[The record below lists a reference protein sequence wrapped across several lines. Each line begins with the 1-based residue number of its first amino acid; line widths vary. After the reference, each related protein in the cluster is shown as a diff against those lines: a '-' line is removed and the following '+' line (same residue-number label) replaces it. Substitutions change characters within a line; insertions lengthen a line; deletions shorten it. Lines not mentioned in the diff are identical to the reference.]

1 MTRSIYLSIAL
12 LLAQITVTHAA
23 TAFVNVNLVPMTSE
37 TVLAQKSVL
46 VEDGI
51 IVLIG
56 DVDGIPIPEDVEV
69 IDGTDRY
76 LIPGLAEMHAHLPG
90 AGTRD
95 IERTLT
101 LLAANGITSARGML
115 GQPSHLRL
123 RQQLLDGEVFGPRLT
138 TSGPSFSGNS
148 VSGAEDAVRRVR
160 SQHAD
165 GYDFIKLHPGLS
177 ADEFQAIADTAN
189 ELGMP
194 FAGHVPAAVGVE
206 NALAAGMATIDH
218 LDGYFAALIPP
229 DSDGAGGYG
238 GFFDLYLTDE
248 TAIDRIAEIV
258 AKGVR

>member
-12 LLAQITVTHAA
+12 LLAQTTATNAA
-23 TAFVNVNLVPMTSE
+23 TAFVNVNVVPMTSE
-37 TVLAQKSVL
+37 TVLAQKTVL

-101 LLAANGITSARGML
+101 LFAANGITRVRGML

-148 VSGAEDAVRRVR
+148 VSGAEDAIRRVR

-194 FAGHVPAAVGVE
+194 FPG
-206 NALAAGMATIDH
+206 
-218 LDGYFAALIPP
+218 
-229 DSDGAGGYG
+229 
-238 GFFDLYLTDE
+238 
-248 TAIDRIAEIV
+248 
-258 AKGVR
+258 AKGTLYDSGVGTPMIFRWPGKEVVARSLGKGKRVRKTINYADNSAVLVAETPEE